1 MNPTRTQAIKNFLMA
16 QATTQYPQI
25 LDLATLYYEGMEV
38 QVNVDQDGGER
49 ISGEFHGRRWIGWTD
64 HVQTWKPF
72 RIPNNANTVPTYEDK
87 EISFDLEAHA
97 QGIGFTGWDWYHRV
111 SKYVAFDF
119 DSITNHKEGLTE
131 TDLER
136 IKQLASDLPFVT
148 VRKST
153 SGRGIHLYVYV
164 NNVSTMNHNEHA
176 ALARS
181 ILSKMSSLTG
191 FDFNTKVDTC
201 GSNMWIWHRKMVG
214 TDGLTIIKQGGIL
227 DDIPPNWK
235 DHLTVVSRKRHKIIA
250 KGSDISESNEMEDL
264 ANNRIYAPLD
274 ETHLKI
280 IKALEDVGGTT
291 WDSDHAMLTTHT
303 TTLALVHEQLG
314 LRGVFKT
321 ISNTEPGSDW
331 NVYLFPNSN
340 GSWVVRRFTKHC
352 TEAPTWEEDGSG
364 WTRCYYNRDA
374 TLAIACK
381 SVGGIERERGG
392 FLFREASVALEALQ
406 IIGSCVVVPN
416 ILLNRE
422 TILKERQDGKV
433 TIKIK
438 RENRD
443 DGGTMLSWEP
453 NKDGYWT
460 MIVNAPHKAPDDTEM
475 ANYDKVVRHLISS
488 DGNDQGW
495 FINIENKWISEPLV
509 HVKLTLTS
517 MGLNRYEI
525 DNIIGNSIK
534 SCWTLVN
541 IPFQAEY
548 PGGRRWNRDAAQLK
562 YLPREETSDL
572 NYPHWTLI
580 LQHCG
585 TNIDTAVKANPW
597 CKVNGIETGA
607 DYLKCWIAS
616 LFQEPLQQLPYLFF
630 YGDQNCG
637 KSILWEAL
645 SLLMTRGVMDAGSAV
660 TNDANFN
667 AELEGTL
674 LCVIEEL
681 NLRRNQDAYTK
692 IKQWVTAI
700 MMSIHRKQKTPYMTK
715 NLTHWMHFANDQ
727 DACPVFPGDTRV
739 VVVHVPALNPLHLIP
754 KRQLLEEL
762 EKEAQDFITEILSLE
777 LPPSN
782 DRLNIP
788 PIMTEA
794 KADLQMSNETELQ
807 TFLREQCYYVEGS
820 TLSIDV
826 FCDEFFKTLDAM
838 QVSKW
843 SKIKVG
849 KEMPRDK
856 FPKGR
861 DKSGKWHY
869 GNISFINS
877 ESLGPRITK
886 DPSTDYLIIPQ
897 RQVTNGD

>member
-1 MNPTRTQAIKNFLMA
+1 
-16 QATTQYPQI
+16 
-25 LDLATLYYEGMEV
+25 
-38 QVNVDQDGGER
+38 
-49 ISGEFHGRRWIGWTD
+49 
-64 HVQTWKPF
+64 
-72 RIPNNANTVPTYEDK
+72 
-87 EISFDLEAHA
+87 
-97 QGIGFTGWDWYHRV
+97 
-111 SKYVAFDF
+111 
-119 DSITNHKEGLTE
+119 
-131 TDLER
+131 
-136 IKQLASDLPFVT
+136 
-148 VRKST
+148 
-153 SGRGIHLYVYV
+153 
-164 NNVSTMNHNEHA
+164 MNHNEHA

-201 GSNMWIWHRKMVG
+201 GSNMWVWHRKMVG

-280 IKALEDVGGTT
+280 IKALEEAGGTT
-291 WDSDHAMLTTHT
+291 WDSDHYMLTTHT
-303 TTLALVHEQLG
+303 TTLALVHKQLG
-314 LRGVFKT
+314 LRGVFRT
-321 ISNTEPGSDW
+321 VSDTDPGTDW
-331 NVYLFPNSN
+331 NCFCFPSTN
-340 GSWVVRRFTKHC
+340 GSFIIRRFTKHC
-352 TEAPTWEEDGSG
+352 TEANTWEEDGSG
-364 WTRCYYNRDA
+364 WTRCHYNRDA

-381 SVGGIERERGG
+381 SAGGIERERGG

-406 IIGSCVVVPN
+406 IIGALVGVPN
-416 ILLNRE
+416 NMLNRE

-433 TIKIK
+433 AIKIK
-438 RENRD
+438 RESRD
-443 DGGTMLSWEP
+443 DGGIMLSWEP

-460 MIVNAPHKAPDDTEM
+460 MIVNAPHKAPADIEM

-517 MGLNRYEI
+517 MGLNRNEI
-525 DNIIGNSIK
+525 DNIVGNSIK

-572 NYPHWTLI
+572 NYPHWALI

-585 TNIDTAVKANPW
+585 TNIDNAVKANPW

-616 LFQEPLQQLPYLFF
+616 LFQEPLQPLPYLFF

-674 LCVIEEL
+674 LCIIEEL

-739 VVVHVPALNPLHLIP
+739 VVVHVPTLNPLHLIP

-762 EKEAQDFITEILSLE
+762 EKEAQDFITEILNLE

-820 TLSIDV
+820 TISIDL
-826 FCDEFFKTLDAM
+826 FCEEFFKTLDAM

-849 KEMPRDK
+849 KEMPRDR

-877 ESLGPRITK
+877 EALGPRITK
-886 DPSTDYLIIPQ
+886 DPSSDYLVGII
-897 RQVTNGD
+897 